1 MARYTITG
9 NLLAEPEV
17 RDANGK
23 DVINIRIAENLGYPG
38 KDGYVQTGSKI
49 YDISVWEGHPLFDNI
64 LDSAL
69 PAGTQVVAVVGD
81 REHGV
86 RVYETKKDD
95 APDLGLEGVAAVFTV
110 DLFELAAS
118 TRFATVEVTKNKRKS
133 NARQRDE
140 DEKPA
145 RGRSSRSRRDDDDG
159 DEKPARSSR
168 TSRAKDDDA
177 DDDKPARSSRSRNDD
192 GGDEDDKPARRSGS
206 ASRGRSSR
214 GRSSSDADF

>member
-23 DVINIRIAENLGYPG
+23 DVINIRIAENLGYSG

-145 RGRSSRSRRDDDDG
+145 RGRSSRSRNDDDA

-168 TSRAKDDDA
+168 SRRDDDDA
-177 DDDKPARSSRSRNDD
+177 DEKPARSSRSRNDD
-192 GGDEDDKPARRSGS
+192 GGDADEKPARRSGS

>member
-23 DVINIRIAENLGYPG
+23 DVINIRIAENLGYSG

-145 RGRSSRSRRDDDDG
+145 RGRSSRSRN
-159 DEKPARSSR
+159 DE
-168 TSRAKDDDA
+168 DA
-177 DDDKPARSSRSRNDD
+177 DEKPARSSRSRNDD
-192 GGDEDDKPARRSGS
+192 GGDEDEKPARRSGS

>member
-69 PAGTQVVAVVGD
+69 PAGAQVVAVVGD

-145 RGRSSRSRRDDDDG
+145 RGRSSRSRN
-159 DEKPARSSR
+159 DE
-168 TSRAKDDDA
+168 DA
-177 DDDKPARSSRSRNDD
+177 DEKPARSSRSRNDD
-192 GGDEDDKPARRSGS
+192 GGDEDEKPARRSGS